1 MAMESPL
8 GRVRGLGS
16 ARSGARHWWIER
28 LTSVATLLLLV
39 WLTVA
44 LLRLPGFGQAV
55 VTEWLAMPVNAALM
69 LLLVISSFW
78 HAKLGLQVFIED
90 YTHEEGNKLFLIVL
104 INFAAVAGASI
115 GIFAILKI
123 AFAGAAG

>member
-1 MAMESPL
+1 MVMETPL

-16 ARSGARHWWIER
+16 ARSGARHWWLER
-28 LTSVATLLLLV
+28 LTSVSTFVLLA
-39 WLTVA
+39 WLA
-44 LLRLPGFGQAV
+44 FSLLRLPALSHAT

-69 LLLVISSFW
+69 LLLVVSSFW
-78 HAKLGLQVFIED
+78 HAKLGLQVFVED
-90 YTHEEGNKLFLIVL
+90 YAHEEGNKLFLVVL
-104 INFAAVAGASI
+104 INFAAVAGAAI

>member
-1 MAMESPL
+1 MVMETPL

-16 ARSGARHWWIER
+16 ARSGARHWWLER
-28 LTSVATLLLLV
+28 LTSVSTFVLLA
-39 WLTVA
+39 WLA
-44 LLRLPGFGQAV
+44 FSLLRLPALSHPT

-69 LLLVISSFW
+69 LLLVVSSFW
-78 HAKLGLQVFIED
+78 HAKLGLQVFVED
-90 YTHEEGNKLFLIVL
+90 YAHEEGNKLFLVVL
-104 INFAAVAGASI
+104 INFVAVAGAAI